1 MGERV
6 GNAGSDL
13 FRSPMQRVLMRDF
26 RDAKAMARTLR
37 DALKANAI
45 EITHSE
51 CLELIAKTFGCENW
65 NVLSA
70 KIEGTRSTL
79 PMTLRCSF
87 CGKTQHEVKRLIA
100 GPPPVFVCD
109 ECIELCNDVL
119 EDGEFFDLLR
129 ADEERADPSYPAASG
144 FLRRKPTDELGAYL
158 NRRQQGAERCRG
170 VLQQIER
177 MLAMRDQHLPERD
190 TPVASQFAF
199 LKNRTTEDLLRLR
212 QEFGR
217 GLKRHETQRVAA
229 IVLGERGQ

>member
-1 MGERV
+1 
-6 GNAGSDL
+6 
-13 FRSPMQRVLMRDF
+13 MRDF

-51 CLELIAKTFGCENW
+51 CLELIAKALGCENW

-70 KIEGTRSTL
+70 KIEGPRSTL
-79 PMTLRCSF
+79 PMMLCCSF
-87 CGKTQHEVKRLIA
+87 CSKTQHEVKRLIA

-109 ECIELCNDVL
+109 ECVELC
-119 EDGEFFDLLR
+119 
-129 ADEERADPSYPAASG
+129 
-144 FLRRKPTDELGAYL
+144 
-158 NRRQQGAERCRG
+158 NRRQQAAERCRG

-177 MLAMRDQHLPERD
+177 MLAMRDQQLPKRD

-217 GLKRHETQRVAA
+217 GLKRHQEAQRVAA
-229 IVLGERGQ
+229 IVLGGSGQ